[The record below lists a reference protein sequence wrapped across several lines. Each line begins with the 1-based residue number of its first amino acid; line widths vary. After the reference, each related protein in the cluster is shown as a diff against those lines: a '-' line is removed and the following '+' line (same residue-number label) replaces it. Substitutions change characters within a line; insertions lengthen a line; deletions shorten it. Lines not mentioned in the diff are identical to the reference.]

1 MKKPNLSIFIKFTDT
16 NIFSNKIFV
25 DKISVVT
32 SCDYNLNKLKEKN
45 WSIYLILMK
54 KNWFI
59 DTYWKFTDKNIFID
73 KIYR

>member
-1 MKKPNLSIFIKFTDT
+1 MKKPYLSIFIKFTDT